1 MTAEGGPGSR
11 LAKGAAGVITRRR
24 GGAPQPSGKP
34 ESSGD
39 SGPQAADEASAAKP
53 SWLARSV
60 TLVRTHWLLSA
71 LVAIGLVLRIL
82 AVIAYHPALIYV
94 DSLKY
99 LYDAAPGADPLGY
112 KIILK
117 VVLVFGGVGTVAV
130 LQHLVGLAMGIL
142 LYAVLR
148 RRGAAWW
155 LAAIAAAPVLLDA
168 YQIQMET
175 MIMPDVWF
183 EAAIVAGL
191 AVLLWRPELTTRAA
205 VLAGLILGISAT
217 IRQVGEVLLLPALV
231 YLLLAVGGGWREIG
245 RKAVALVIAFAFPI
259 LAYSTLAYEKFG
271 HFRLGRGQA
280 TIGRT
285 TEAADCKTLKISP
298 NARLLCP
305 TPAEQAKG
313 PDWLEHSK
321 YSPLYHTTLPPGVRR
336 GRLLTELNSAV
347 RHQQPVR
354 VGLAILRDS
363 VRLFALTRTQVSS
376 VTPISRW
383 QFHKVY
389 PTYPNWITLGPGN
402 TIVVGLQHKAFG
414 PFYFKPLKP
423 AFGGPARVNHGA
435 ASFLRS
441 YQLDGG
447 YTPGPLFLVATVA
460 GVAGALLVVR
470 RRRETPFRGPA
481 LACLLFTASAVIILG
496 ASDVFEFSWR
506 YQLPAVVTL
515 VPGGALGLTALVLW
529 FRSRRAKPDGAEPV
543 AATG

>member
-11 LAKGAAGVITRRR
+11 LAKGAGVITRRR
-24 GGAPQPSGKP
+24 GAAQPARP
-34 ESSGD
+34 EQS
-39 SGPQAADEASAAKP
+39 ADAEQPADQSAAANAG
-53 SWLARSV
+53 WVAWA
-60 TLVRTHWLLSA
+60 TDLVRTHWLLSA
-71 LVAIGLVLRIL
+71 LVVIGLVLRIL
-82 AVIAYHPALIYV
+82 ATIAYHPALIYV

-112 KIILK
+112 KVILK
-117 VVLVFGGVGTVAV
+117 VVLLVGDVGTVAV

-148 RRGAAWW
+148 RRGASWW

-168 YQIQMET
+168 YQIQMES

-205 VLAGLILGISAT
+205 VAAGFLLGVSAT
-217 IRQVGEVLLLPALV
+217 IRQVGEVLVLPALV
-231 YLLLAVGGGWREIG
+231 YLVLATGGGWRNIG
-245 RKAVALVIAFAFPI
+245 RKAVALIIAFAFPI
-259 LAYSTLAYEKFG
+259 LAYSTVAYEKFG
-271 HFRLGRGQA
+271 HFRLGKGQA

-285 TEAADCKTLKISP
+285 TAAADCATLHISA

-321 YSPLYHTTLPPGVRR
+321 YSPLYHTTLPPGVLR
-336 GRLLTELNSAV
+336 GKLLAELNSAV

-383 QFHKVY
+383 QFQTTY
-389 PTYPNWITLGPGN
+389 PVYPNWITLGPHH

-423 AFGGPARVNHGA
+423 AFGGPAQVNHGA
-435 ASFLRS
+435 AAFLRS

-447 YTPGPLFLVATVA
+447 YTPGPMFLLATLA

-470 RRRETPFRGPA
+470 RRRDTPFRGPA
-481 LACLLFTASAVIILG
+481 LACLLFTASAIIVLG

-515 VPGGALGLTALVLW
+515 IPGGALGITALVLW
-529 FRSRRAKPDGAEPV
+529 IRGRRGQPGNAGQES
-543 AATG
+543 AAAAA

>member
-1 MTAEGGPGSR
+1 MAAEGGPGSR

-24 GGAPQPSGKP
+24 GGAPQPSAKP
-34 ESSGD
+34 EGD
-39 SGPQAADEASAAKP
+39 SEPQQATDEGSAAKP

-60 TLVRTHWLLSA
+60 ALVRTHWLLSA

-112 KIILK
+112 KVILK
-117 VVLVFGGVGTVAV
+117 VVLVFGGVGMVAV

-245 RKAVALVIAFAFPI
+245 RKAVALIIAFAFPV

-285 TEAADCKTLKISP
+285 TEAADCKTLKISAD
-298 NARLLCP
+298 ARLLCP

-347 RHQQPVR
+347 RHQQPAR

-389 PTYPNWITLGPGN
+389 PTYPNWITLGPRD

-423 AFGGPARVNHGA
+423 AFGGPAQVNHGA

-529 FRSRRAKPDGAEPV
+529 IRTRRTQPEPPGES
-543 AATG
+543 AATA

>member
-1 MTAEGGPGSR
+1 MSAEGGAGSR
-11 LAKGAAGVITRRR
+11 LAKGAAGVVTRRR
-24 GGAPQPSGKP
+24 GGASQPS
-34 ESSGD
+34 
-39 SGPQAADEASAAKP
+39 ADAQSPAETQPHAEDGAAAKG
-53 SWLARSV
+53 SWLALSV
-60 TLVRTHWLLSA
+60 ALVRTHWLLSA

-82 AVIAYHPALIYV
+82 AVVAYHPALIYV

-99 LYDAAPGADPLGY
+99 LYNAAPGADPLGY

-117 VVLVFGGVGTVAV
+117 IVLVFGDVGTVAV

-148 RRGAAWW
+148 RRGVTWW

-175 MIMPDVWF
+175 MIMPDIWF

-191 AVLLWRPELTTRAA
+191 AVLLWRPEVTTRAA
-205 VLAGLILGISAT
+205 VAAGLILGASAT
-217 IRQVGEVLLLPALV
+217 IRQVGEVLILPALV
-231 YLLLAVGGGWREIG
+231 FLVLAVGGGWRQIA
-245 RKAVALVIAFAFPI
+245 RKSVALIIAFAIPI
-259 LAYSTLAYEKFG
+259 LAYSAGAYEKFG

-285 TEAADCKTLKISP
+285 TGAADCATLHVSAE
-298 NARLLCP
+298 ARLICP

-321 YSPLYHTTLPPGVRR
+321 YSPLYHTPLPAGARR
-336 GRLLTELNSAV
+336 GQLMGELNTAV
-347 RHQQPVR
+347 RNQQPER
-354 VGLAILRDS
+354 VVLAILRDS
-363 VRLFALTRTQVSS
+363 VRLFALTRTQTSN

-383 QFHKVY
+383 QFHKIY
-389 PTYPNWITLGPGN
+389 PTYPNWITLGPGRA
-402 TIVVGLQHKAFG
+402 IVVGLQHRAFG
-414 PFYFKPLKP
+414 AFFYKPLNP
-423 AFGGPARVNHGA
+423 AFGGPAQINRPA
-435 ASFLRS
+435 ASFLRA

-447 YTPGPLFLVATVA
+447 YTPGPLFLLATLA
-460 GVAGALLVVR
+460 GIVGSLLVVR

-481 LACLLFTASAVIILG
+481 LACLLFTACAVVILG

-515 VPGGALGLTALVLW
+515 VPGGALGLTALILW
-529 FRSRRAKPDGAEPV
+529 IRARRSQPDNSAP
-543 AATG
+543 AS

>member
-1 MTAEGGPGSR
+1 MSAEGGAGSR
-11 LAKGAAGVITRRR
+11 LAKGAAGVITRRL
-24 GGAPQPSGKP
+24 GGASQSPSDAQSPADAQPPAEDG
-34 ESSGD
+34 
-39 SGPQAADEASAAKP
+39 SAAKA

-60 TLVRTHWLLSA
+60 ALVRSHWLLSA
-71 LVAIGLVLRIL
+71 LVAIGLMLRIL
-82 AVIAYHPALIYV
+82 AVVAYHPALIYV

-99 LYDAAPGADPLGY
+99 LYNAAPGSDPLGY

-117 VVLVFGGVGTVAV
+117 IVLVFGDVGTVAV

-148 RRGAAWW
+148 RRGVTWW

-175 MIMPDVWF
+175 MIMPDIWF

-205 VLAGLILGISAT
+205 VAAGLILGASAT
-217 IRQVGEVLLLPALV
+217 IRQVGEVLILPALV
-231 YLLLAVGGGWREIG
+231 FLVLAVGGGWRQIA
-245 RKAVALVIAFAFPI
+245 RKSVALIIAFAIPI
-259 LAYSTLAYEKFG
+259 LAYSAGAYEKFG

-285 TEAADCKTLKISP
+285 TGAADCATLRVSAE
-298 NARLLCP
+298 ARLICP

-321 YSPLYHTTLPPGVRR
+321 YSPLYHTPLPTGARR
-336 GRLLTELNSAV
+336 GQLMGELNTAV
-347 RHQQPVR
+347 RNQQPER
-354 VGLAILRDS
+354 VVLAILRDS
-363 VRLFALTRTQVSS
+363 VRLFALTRTQTSN

-383 QFHKVY
+383 QFHKIY
-389 PTYPNWITLGPGN
+389 PTYPNWITLGPGRA
-402 TIVVGLQHKAFG
+402 IVVGLQHRAFG
-414 PFYFKPLKP
+414 PFFFKPLNP
-423 AFGGPARVNHGA
+423 AFGGPAQVNRPA
-435 ASFLRS
+435 ASFLRA

-447 YTPGPLFLVATVA
+447 YTPGPLFLLATLA
-460 GVAGALLVVR
+460 GIAGSLLVVR

-481 LACLLFTASAVIILG
+481 LACLLFTACAVIILG

-515 VPGGALGLTALVLW
+515 VPGGALGLTALILW
-529 FRSRRAKPDGAEPV
+529 IRARRSQPDNSAP
-543 AATG
+543 AA

>member
-39 SGPQAADEASAAKP
+39 SDPQATGDGTAAKP

-112 KIILK
+112 KVILK
-117 VVLVFGGVGTVAV
+117 VVLVFGGVGPVAV

-168 YQIQMET
+168 YQVQMET

-245 RKAVALVIAFAFPI
+245 RKAVALIIAFAFPV

-285 TEAADCKTLKISP
+285 TEAADCQTLKISP

-347 RHQQPVR
+347 RHQQPAR

-383 QFHKVY
+383 QFHEVY
-389 PTYPNWITLGPGN
+389 PTYPKWITLGPRN

-423 AFGGPARVNHGA
+423 SFGGPAQVNHGA

-529 FRSRRAKPDGAEPV
+529 IRTRRTQRG
-543 AATG
+543 

>member
-1 MTAEGGPGSR
+1 MSAEGGAGSR
-11 LAKGAAGVITRRR
+11 LAKGAAGVVTRRR
-24 GGAPQPSGKP
+24 GGASQPS
-34 ESSGD
+34 
-39 SGPQAADEASAAKP
+39 ADAQSPVDAQPPAEDGAAAKG
-53 SWLARSV
+53 SWLALSV
-60 TLVRTHWLLSA
+60 ALVRTHWLLSA

-82 AVIAYHPALIYV
+82 AVVAYHPALIYV

-99 LYDAAPGADPLGY
+99 LYNAAPGADPLGY

-117 VVLVFGGVGTVAV
+117 IVLVFGDVGTVAV

-148 RRGAAWW
+148 RRGVTWW

-175 MIMPDVWF
+175 MIMPDIWF

-191 AVLLWRPELTTRAA
+191 AVLLWRPEVTTRAA
-205 VLAGLILGISAT
+205 VAAGLILGASAT
-217 IRQVGEVLLLPALV
+217 IRQVGEVLILPALV
-231 YLLLAVGGGWREIG
+231 FLVLAVGGGWRQIA
-245 RKAVALVIAFAFPI
+245 RKSVALIIAFAIPI
-259 LAYSTLAYEKFG
+259 LAYSAGAYEKFG

-285 TEAADCKTLKISP
+285 TGAADCATLHVSAE
-298 NARLLCP
+298 ARLICP

-321 YSPLYHTTLPPGVRR
+321 YSPLYHTPLPAGARR
-336 GRLLTELNSAV
+336 GQLMGELNTAV
-347 RHQQPVR
+347 RNQQPER
-354 VGLAILRDS
+354 VVLAILRDS
-363 VRLFALTRTQVSS
+363 VRLFALTRTQTSN

-383 QFHKVY
+383 QFHKIY
-389 PTYPNWITLGPGN
+389 PTYPNWITLGPGRA
-402 TIVVGLQHKAFG
+402 IVVGLQHRAFG
-414 PFYFKPLKP
+414 AFFYKPLNP
-423 AFGGPARVNHGA
+423 AFGGPAQINRPA
-435 ASFLRS
+435 ASFLRA

-447 YTPGPLFLVATVA
+447 YTPGPLFLLATLA
-460 GVAGALLVVR
+460 GIVGSLLVVR

-481 LACLLFTASAVIILG
+481 LACLLFTACAVVILG

-515 VPGGALGLTALVLW
+515 VPGGALGLTALILW
-529 FRSRRAKPDGAEPV
+529 IRARRSQPDNSAP
-543 AATG
+543 AS

>member
-1 MTAEGGPGSR
+1 MSAEGGAGSR
-11 LAKGAAGVITRRR
+11 LAKGAAGVVTRRR
-24 GGAPQPSGKP
+24 GGASQPS
-34 ESSGD
+34 
-39 SGPQAADEASAAKP
+39 ADAQSPAETQPPAEDGAAAKG
-53 SWLARSV
+53 SWLALSV
-60 TLVRTHWLLSA
+60 ALVRTHWLLSA

-82 AVIAYHPALIYV
+82 AVVAYHPALIYV

-99 LYDAAPGADPLGY
+99 LYNAAPGADPLGY

-117 VVLVFGGVGTVAV
+117 IVLVFGDVGTVAV

-148 RRGAAWW
+148 RRGVTWW

-175 MIMPDVWF
+175 MIMPDIWF

-191 AVLLWRPELTTRAA
+191 AVLLWRPEVTTRAA
-205 VLAGLILGISAT
+205 VAAGLILGASAT
-217 IRQVGEVLLLPALV
+217 IRQVGEVLILPALV
-231 YLLLAVGGGWREIG
+231 FLVLAVGGGWRQIA
-245 RKAVALVIAFAFPI
+245 RKSVALIIAFAIPI
-259 LAYSTLAYEKFG
+259 LAYSAGAYEKFG

-285 TEAADCKTLKISP
+285 TGAADCATLHVSAE
-298 NARLLCP
+298 ARLICP

-321 YSPLYHTTLPPGVRR
+321 YSPLYHTPLPAGARR
-336 GRLLTELNSAV
+336 GQLMGELNTAV
-347 RHQQPVR
+347 RNQQPER
-354 VGLAILRDS
+354 VVLAILRDS
-363 VRLFALTRTQVSS
+363 VRLFALTRTQTSN

-383 QFHKVY
+383 QFHKIY
-389 PTYPNWITLGPGN
+389 PTYPNWITLGPGRA
-402 TIVVGLQHKAFG
+402 IVVGLQHRAFG
-414 PFYFKPLKP
+414 AFFYKPLNP
-423 AFGGPARVNHGA
+423 AFGGPAQINRPA
-435 ASFLRS
+435 ASFLRA

-447 YTPGPLFLVATVA
+447 YTPGPLFLLATLA
-460 GVAGALLVVR
+460 GIVGSLLVVR

-481 LACLLFTASAVIILG
+481 LACLLFTACAVVILG

-515 VPGGALGLTALVLW
+515 VPGGALGLTALILW
-529 FRSRRAKPDGAEPV
+529 IRARRSQPDNSAP
-543 AATG
+543 AS

>member
-1 MTAEGGPGSR
+1 MTAEGGAGSR

-24 GGAPQPSGKP
+24 GSAPQQPADSQPAGK
-34 ESSGD
+34 D
-39 SGPQAADEASAAKP
+39 SATKP
-53 SWLARSV
+53 SWLNRS
-60 TLVRTHWLLSA
+60 LGLIGRHWLLSA
-71 LVAIGLVLRIL
+71 FVAVGLVLRIL
-82 AVIAYHPALIYV
+82 ATIAYHPALIYV

-99 LYDAAPGADPLGY
+99 LYNASPGADPLGY

-117 VVLVFGGVGTVAV
+117 IVLVFGDVGTVAV
-130 LQHLVGLAMGIL
+130 VQHLVGLAIGIL

-168 YQIQMET
+168 YQVQMET

-183 EAAIVAGL
+183 EAAIVAAL

-205 VLAGLILGISAT
+205 VAAGLILGVSAT
-217 IRQVGEVLLLPALV
+217 IRQVGEVLVLPALV
-231 YLLLAVGGGWREIG
+231 YLVLAAAGSWQQIARQG
-245 RKAVALVIAFAFPI
+245 VALIIAFAIPI
-259 LAYSTLAYEKFG
+259 LAYSGAAYEKFG

-285 TEAADCKTLKISP
+285 TGAADCATLRIP
-298 NARLLCP
+298 ANVRLICP

-321 YSPLYHTTLPPGVRR
+321 YSPLYHTPLPAGVGR
-336 GRLLTELNSAV
+336 GRLMAELNTAV
-347 RHQQPVR
+347 RHQQPER
-354 VGLAILRDS
+354 VVLAILRDS

-383 QFHKVY
+383 QFHKIY
-389 PTYPNWITLGPGN
+389 PTYPNWITLGPGR
-402 TIVVGLQHKAFG
+402 TIVIGLQHRAFG
-414 PFYFKPLKP
+414 AFFYKPLNP
-423 AFGGPARVNHGA
+423 AFGGPAQVNRPA
-435 ASFLRS
+435 ASFLRA

-447 YTPGPLFLVATVA
+447 YTPGPLLLLATLA
-460 GVAGALLVVR
+460 GLAGSLLVVR
-470 RRRETPFRGPA
+470 RRRATPFRGPA
-481 LACLLFTASAVIILG
+481 LACLLFTASAVIVLG

-515 VPGGALGLTALVLW
+515 VPGGALGITALTLW
-529 FRSRRAKPDGAEPV
+529 IRGRRAKPEGAAPDTPPQ
-543 AATG
+543 APASA

>member
-1 MTAEGGPGSR
+1 MTADGGPGSR

-24 GGAPQPSGKP
+24 GGAPQPPGKP

-39 SGPQAADEASAAKP
+39 AGPQATDEASAAKP

-60 TLVRTHWLLSA
+60 ALVRTHWLLSA
-71 LVAIGLVLRIL
+71 LVAVGLVLRIL

-112 KIILK
+112 KVILK
-117 VVLVFGGVGTVAV
+117 IVLVFGDVGTVAV

-217 IRQVGEVLLLPALV
+217 IRQVGEVLLLPALI

-245 RKAVALVIAFAFPI
+245 RKAVALIIAFAFPI

-285 TEAADCKTLKISP
+285 TEAADCKTLKISA

-305 TPAEQAKG
+305 TPA
-313 PDWLEHSK
+313 
-321 YSPLYHTTLPPGVRR
+321 
-336 GRLLTELNSAV
+336 
-347 RHQQPVR
+347 
-354 VGLAILRDS
+354 
-363 VRLFALTRTQVSS
+363 
-376 VTPISRW
+376 
-383 QFHKVY
+383 
-389 PTYPNWITLGPGN
+389 
-402 TIVVGLQHKAFG
+402 
-414 PFYFKPLKP
+414 
-423 AFGGPARVNHGA
+423 
-435 ASFLRS
+435 
-441 YQLDGG
+441 
-447 YTPGPLFLVATVA
+447 
-460 GVAGALLVVR
+460 
-470 RRRETPFRGPA
+470 
-481 LACLLFTASAVIILG
+481 
-496 ASDVFEFSWR
+496 
-506 YQLPAVVTL
+506 
-515 VPGGALGLTALVLW
+515 
-529 FRSRRAKPDGAEPV
+529 
-543 AATG
+543 

>member
-1 MTAEGGPGSR
+1 MSAEGGAGSR
-11 LAKGAAGVITRRR
+11 LAKGAAGVITRRL
-24 GGAPQPSGKP
+24 GGASQSPSDAQSPADAQPPAEDG
-34 ESSGD
+34 
-39 SGPQAADEASAAKP
+39 SAAKA

-60 TLVRTHWLLSA
+60 ALVRSHWLLSA
-71 LVAIGLVLRIL
+71 LVAIGLMLRIL
-82 AVIAYHPALIYV
+82 AVVAYHPALIYV

-99 LYDAAPGADPLGY
+99 LYNAAPGSDPLGY

-117 VVLVFGGVGTVAV
+117 IVLVFGDVGTVAV

-148 RRGAAWW
+148 RRGVTWW

-175 MIMPDVWF
+175 MIMPDIWF

-205 VLAGLILGISAT
+205 VAAGLILGASAT
-217 IRQVGEVLLLPALV
+217 IRQVGEVLILPALV
-231 YLLLAVGGGWREIG
+231 FLVLAVGGGWRQIA
-245 RKAVALVIAFAFPI
+245 RKSVALIIAFAIPI
-259 LAYSTLAYEKFG
+259 LAYSAGAYEKFG

-285 TEAADCKTLKISP
+285 TGAADCATLRVSAE
-298 NARLLCP
+298 ARLICP
-305 TPAEQAKG
+305 TRAEQAKG

-321 YSPLYHTTLPPGVRR
+321 YSPLYHTPLPTGARR
-336 GRLLTELNSAV
+336 GQLMGELNTAV
-347 RHQQPVR
+347 RNQQPER
-354 VGLAILRDS
+354 VVLAILRDS
-363 VRLFALTRTQVSS
+363 VRLFALTRTQTSN

-383 QFHKVY
+383 QFHKIY
-389 PTYPNWITLGPGN
+389 PTYPNWITLGPGRA
-402 TIVVGLQHKAFG
+402 IVVGLQHRAFG
-414 PFYFKPLKP
+414 PFFFKPLNP
-423 AFGGPARVNHGA
+423 AFGGPAQVNRPA
-435 ASFLRS
+435 ASFLRA

-447 YTPGPLFLVATVA
+447 YTPGPLFLLATLA
-460 GVAGALLVVR
+460 GIAGSLLVVR

-481 LACLLFTASAVIILG
+481 LACLLFTACAVIILG

-515 VPGGALGLTALVLW
+515 VPGGALGLTALILW
-529 FRSRRAKPDGAEPV
+529 IRARRSQPDNSAP
-543 AATG
+543 AA